1 MDAEK
6 AYENF
11 RNTVKRE
18 ASKLKRPLEVSQSA
32 LWVKA
37 IAVEAFAGKADG
49 CKTVGA
55 GETFGFSELLVNQCI
70 ELAMRRAYDGNLVDD
85 EWAKGSWMAGYD
97 TARREFAKATGLYT
111 DDDID

>member
-6 AYENF
+6 AYESF
-11 RNTVKRE
+11 REAVKRE
-18 ASKLKRPLEVSQSA
+18 AAKLQRPLEISQSA

-55 GETFGFSELLVNQCI
+55 GENFGFSERLVNQCI
-70 ELAMRRAYDGNLVDD
+70 ELAMRRTNDGNLVDD
-85 EWAKGSWMAGYD
+85 EWAKGSWMAGYNA
-97 TARREFAKATGLYT
+97 ARREFAEATGLYT
-111 DDDID
+111 DDDV

>member
-11 RNTVKRE
+11 RNTVKRK
-18 ASKLKRPLEVSQSA
+18 ASELKRPLEVSQSA

-49 CKTVGA
+49 CKTVGSE
-55 GETFGFSELLVNQCI
+55 ETFGFSEMLVNQCI
-70 ELAMRRAYDGNLVDD
+70 ELAMRRANDGNIVDD
-85 EWAKGSWMAGYD
+85 KWAKGSWMAGYEA
-97 TARREFAKATGLYT
+97 ARREFAEATGLYT
-111 DDDID
+111 HDDV